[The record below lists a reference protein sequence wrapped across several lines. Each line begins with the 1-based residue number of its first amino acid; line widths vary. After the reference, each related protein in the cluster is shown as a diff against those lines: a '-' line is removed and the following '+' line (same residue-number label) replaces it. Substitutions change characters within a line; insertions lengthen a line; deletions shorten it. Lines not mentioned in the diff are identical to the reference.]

1 MLCARGKSKE
11 IPSIRQQQDSVS
23 SPAVLQPGA
32 VLGWEMEQER
42 GEMGS
47 DFHLPCLGLLGHLPL
62 PHSLLLLHG
71 AKLWEWEMLVW
82 EEIKG

>member
-1 MLCARGKSKE
+1 MKLLMDKGRARRCPQC
-11 IPSIRQQQDSVS
+11 IPGRT
-23 SPAVLQPGA
+23 ALAAGA

-71 AKLWEWEMLVW
+71 AKVWEWEMLVW
-82 EEIKG
+82 GENKG